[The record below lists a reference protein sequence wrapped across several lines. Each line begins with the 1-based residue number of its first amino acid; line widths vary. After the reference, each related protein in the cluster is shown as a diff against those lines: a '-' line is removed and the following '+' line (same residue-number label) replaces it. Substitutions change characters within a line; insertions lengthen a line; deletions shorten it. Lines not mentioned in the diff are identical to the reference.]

1 MITENIRFSGSMY
14 CRWMLLREEEDE
26 EQGHKGSCDEGL

>member
-1 MITENIRFSGSMY
+1 MIMESMHFSDPVY